1 MLIGIDLGTT
11 NSLVACYRDGKSEVI
26 TNRLGK
32 YITPSIVSLDD
43 SGHVLVGETAR
54 EYGILHPDR
63 SASVF
68 KRAMGT
74 TKVFDLGEHGFS
86 AQELSSFVLRSLKE
100 DAEEYLKEKIDE
112 AIISV
117 PAYFNDKQRKATV
130 RAGELA
136 GLKVSRIIN
145 EPTASAIAYGV
156 GEKGKSER
164 CLVLDIGGGTFD
176 VTVLEYYKNIME
188 VYAIAGDNFLGGEDF
203 TKVIF
208 EMFMERTL
216 LDEQTLSFRDLKYI
230 LKAAEQCKCSF
241 ADSDVALMNVT
252 IGKKKYTESI
262 ELTEYEKRCRPLLE
276 KMRRP
281 IEKALNDA
289 KISID
294 DLDEILLTGG
304 ASRLSIIRNYVRKL
318 FGMEPARVAQP
329 ETSVVIGAALQCAM
343 KERNAQIEEVIL
355 TDVCPFTLGTEVVR
369 NNGSF
374 EIPGVYLPIIER
386 NSVIPVSRK
395 QVVTTARDDQEYVT
409 VKILQGESRVASNNL
424 LLGELTVAVPPGP
437 KGKEAI
443 EVTYTYD
450 IGALLEAEVKV
461 LSTGINKKVVISDE
475 EHEESESEKASR
487 LKRLE
492 YLKFN
497 PREDEENMLV
507 MLRAD
512 RIYEESLAKDRK
524 DIEEL
529 IEDMQQALNDKN
541 IMQIEIAKKKL
552 NSFLDEIEEGSD
564 DHFIA

>member
-1 MLIGIDLGTT
+1 
-11 NSLVACYRDGKSEVI
+11 
-26 TNRLGK
+26 
-32 YITPSIVSLDD
+32 
-43 SGHVLVGETAR
+43 
-54 EYGILHPDR
+54 
-63 SASVF
+63 
-68 KRAMGT
+68 
-74 TKVFDLGEHGFS
+74 
-86 AQELSSFVLRSLKE
+86 
-100 DAEEYLKEKIDE
+100 
-112 AIISV
+112 
-117 PAYFNDKQRKATV
+117 
-130 RAGELA
+130 
-136 GLKVSRIIN
+136 
-145 EPTASAIAYGV
+145 
-156 GEKGKSER
+156 
-164 CLVLDIGGGTFD
+164 
-176 VTVLEYYKNIME
+176 
-188 VYAIAGDNFLGGEDF
+188 
-203 TKVIF
+203 
-208 EMFMERTL
+208 
-216 LDEQTLSFRDLKYI
+216 
-230 LKAAEQCKCSF
+230 
-241 ADSDVALMNVT
+241 
-252 IGKKKYTESI
+252 
-262 ELTEYEKRCRPLLE
+262 
-276 KMRRP
+276 
-281 IEKALNDA
+281 
-289 KISID
+289 
-294 DLDEILLTGG
+294 
-304 ASRLSIIRNYVRKL
+304 
-318 FGMEPARVAQP
+318 
-329 ETSVVIGAALQCAM
+329 
-343 KERNAQIEEVIL
+343 
-355 TDVCPFTLGTEVVR
+355 VCPFTLGTEVVR

-450 IGALLEAEVKV
+450 IDALLEAEVKV

-529 IEDMQQALNDKN
+529 IEDMQQALNNKN